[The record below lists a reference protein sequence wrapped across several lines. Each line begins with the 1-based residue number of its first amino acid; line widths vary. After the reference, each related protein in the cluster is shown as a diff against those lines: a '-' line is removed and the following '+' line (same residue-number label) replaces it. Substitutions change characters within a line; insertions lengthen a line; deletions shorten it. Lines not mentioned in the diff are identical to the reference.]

1 MRESER
7 IRDYT
12 IGPSVLCVDAL
23 YKLTFTYLLT
33 YLLTYISHRK

>member
-1 MRESER
+1 MRERER

-12 IGPSVLCVDAL
+12 KPRVLCVTEYAL

-33 YLLTYISHRK
+33 YISS